1 MTQELVI
8 QVISNAFFTSFLIM
22 LPALLVALLIGIII
36 SIFQAA
42 TSIQEMTLTF
52 VPKIIATAIVLVIM
66 LPWMMDKMIV
76 FTKEI
81 FNIMV
86 TAPK

>member
-1 MTQELVI
+1 MTQELIV

-22 LPALLVALLIGIII
+22 LPALLAALLVGIAI

-52 VPKIIATAIVLVIM
+52 VPKLVITAIVLVLV
-66 LPWMMDKMIV
+66 LPWMMDKMLV
-76 FTKEI
+76 FTREI
-81 FNIMV
+81 FNIIV